1 MSGLIALWRWLALCV
16 RRASLRARIGQL
28 QALLDRP
35 DLMLHS
41 EALPRA
47 LYEAK
52 LAELRC
58 ELYSLEEQP

>member
-1 MSGLIALWRWLALCV
+1 MSGLMAVWNWLALRI
-16 RRASLRARIGQL
+16 RRASLRSRISQL
-28 QALLDRP
+28 QALLARP

-47 LYEAK
+47 MYEAK

>member
-1 MSGLIALWRWLALCV
+1 MSTVVFLVRWVMRQWQMAC
-16 RRASLRARIGQL
+16 LRARISQL

-35 DLMLHS
+35 DLMLHP

-58 ELYSLEEQP
+58 ELYVLEDQ